1 MDFMRIS
8 YGFPMDS
15 LWMSYG
21 FRSPL
26 DFLRISFIWISYG
39 FPHGFPMGFL
49 WLSYGFQM
57 DYEEGGPSEGG
68 GPSVLGIEGGGSV
81 LLLLFLSPRFG
92 ALITGFKLA
101 RGSLGGPGGGG
112 CLCGAEP
119 LRCGAPAVKFPCGV
133 VPLRCGAPAVWCP
146 LNIRI

>member
-1 MDFMRIS
+1 
-8 YGFPMDS
+8 
-15 LWMSYG
+15 
-21 FRSPL
+21 
-26 DFLRISFIWISYG
+26 
-39 FPHGFPMGFL
+39 MGFL

-101 RGSLGGPGGGG
+101 RGSLGGPRGGGVP
-112 CLCGAEP
+112 LWCGAPAVRCPCSEVS
-119 LRCGAPAVKFPCGV
+119 LRCGAPAVRCPCGV
-133 VPLRCGAPAVWCP
+133 VLT
-146 LNIRI
+146 

>member
-1 MDFMRIS
+1 MDFIRIS

-68 GPSVLGIEGGGSV
+68 GPSVLGIEGGQRSSSSS
-81 LLLLFLSPRFG
+81 FS
-92 ALITGFKLA
+92 ITKIW
-101 RGSLGGPGGGG
+101 
-112 CLCGAEP
+112 CL
-119 LRCGAPAVKFPCGV
+119 
-133 VPLRCGAPAVWCP
+133 
-146 LNIRI
+146 NNRI